1 MRSKLVRFVPPL
13 WFISFVIIALIAHYR
28 IPAAHVFEI
37 PHTTLTTVA
46 AAIIVIGSWGITLRA
61 SNIFALEKTE
71 ILPASPANRVLITR
85 GPYRFSRNPMYLGMV
100 TMLLGLGLYFG
111 TLPMFIAA
119 VAHFLVMNFIFIPFE
134 EEKMARQFGVAYEDY
149 KKNVRKWL

>member
-13 WFISFVIIALIAHYR
+13 WFISFVILALIAHYQ
-28 IPAAHVFEI
+28 IPATHVFEI

-100 TMLLGLGLYFG
+100 VMLLGLALYFG
-111 TLPMFIAA
+111 TLPMFVAA
-119 VAHFLVMNFIFIPFE
+119 VGHFLVLNFIFIPFE
-134 EEKMARQFGVAYEDY
+134 EEKMARQFGESYAMYRS
-149 KKNVRKWL
+149 KVRRWL